1 MFEPGQ
7 SRKTAAIRTS
17 KCVCFFCI
25 GDNMD
30 KFMIEALKEAKK
42 AYKKNE
48 VPIGA
53 VIVKNDKIIARAY
66 NKKEKSN
73 IATQHA
79 EILAIDKACR
89 KVKNWRLNDCTIYVT
104 VEPCIMC
111 CGAIIQSRIKK
122 IVYGISNKNYGGVE
136 SIATVLD
143 KTNISIEKGIMQNE
157 CLAILKKFFN
167 KKRN

>member
-1 MFEPGQ
+1 M
-7 SRKTAAIRTS
+7 
-17 KCVCFFCI
+17 
-25 GDNMD
+25 N

>member
-1 MFEPGQ
+1 
-7 SRKTAAIRTS
+7 
-17 KCVCFFCI
+17 
-25 GDNMD
+25 MD

>member
-1 MFEPGQ
+1 
-7 SRKTAAIRTS
+7 
-17 KCVCFFCI
+17 
-25 GDNMD
+25 
-30 KFMIEALKEAKK
+30 MIEALKEAKK

-157 CLAILKKFFN
+157 CLSILKKFFN

>member
-1 MFEPGQ
+1 
-7 SRKTAAIRTS
+7 
-17 KCVCFFCI
+17 
-25 GDNMD
+25 MD

-157 CLAILKKFFN
+157 CLSILKKFFN